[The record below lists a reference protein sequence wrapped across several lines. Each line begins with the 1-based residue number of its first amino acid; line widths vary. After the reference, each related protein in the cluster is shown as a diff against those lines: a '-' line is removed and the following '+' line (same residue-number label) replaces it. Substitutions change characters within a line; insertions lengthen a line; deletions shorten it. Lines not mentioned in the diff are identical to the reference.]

1 MFPYLG
7 AREFS
12 VAGVAA
18 RLLRVGFVGEL
29 GYEVHVPADQALYVW
44 DALMAAGK
52 DHGLRAF
59 GVEAQRLLRLE
70 KGHVI
75 VGQDTEL
82 DSTPRRINMDWAVK
96 LEKDAFVGGWG
107 APIQDGPR
115 VEVAING
122 SVPMAMYAWVSGET
136 TVQGE
141 DGWGYPALPAT
152 LFEGERVV
160 AEADPAQALSGTP
173 APPSAP

>member
-1 MFPYLG
+1 MRPDAVTQLAHLYDTDRAGTLNLFPRSGIGYNTKVPG
-7 AREFS
+7 RH
-12 VAGVAA
+12 AGES
-18 RLLRVGFVGEL
+18 F
-29 GYEVHVPADQALYVW
+29 H
-44 DALMAAGK
+44 
-52 DHGLRAF
+52 
-59 GVEAQRLLRLE
+59 
-70 KGHVI
+70 
-75 VGQDTEL
+75 
-82 DSTPRRINMDWAVK
+82 
-96 LEKDAFVGGWG
+96 EKDAFVGVWG
-107 APIQDGPR
+107 APVQEGPR